1 MSSAI
6 SPSMVLRVWLWMN
19 YCKMFYIH
27 LPQKFGDCWLWN
39 AILPLAPPNI
49 SSASHACRACPSSFT
64 FSKPCTPCPCAR
76 VLSFTITGT
85 AVCSLYP
92 QTRTGTRTPKLQK
105 RHCTAHRPMF
115 LSRPLVLDP
124 LTNPTSKRGSL
135 RRAKRPHCCCVD
147 SGLGQSIL
155 GVLSRR

>member
-1 MSSAI
+1 MQFCH
-6 SPSMVLRVWLWMN
+6 SP
-19 YCKMFYIH
+19 
-27 LPQKFGDCWLWN
+27 
-39 AILPLAPPNI
+39 PPNI

-124 LTNPTSKRGSL
+124 LTNPSRAQTPRPNVDLFAVRSALIAAVLIPASVNLSLGSCLVGDAPISRHAFVSFASHSPWSKTEAQR
-135 RRAKRPHCCCVD
+135 CY
-147 SGLGQSIL
+147 
-155 GVLSRR
+155 